1 NLVSLIMMDS
11 YTPVTVH
18 TSPSLNPDK
27 VASFIESSLTV
38 SPSLISSD
46 SSSPTSI
53 LPFNFTTLS
62 GEQNPILPS
71 CFLTPN
77 LVSFIGGSYIY
88 STVHTSPT
96 SKPDKVASFNESESN
111 LTISPSLITSSSSST
126 ITSYSSCITYA
137 FIPLVSMVTPSE
149 SLSASWTTVS
159 MSPLSY
165 LPPAK
170 YAFVI
175 SIRSPTSATRLT
187 VFGSESCSLSPSTSS
202 PLSLSAN
209 SEISSDVHSITVQS
223 LSVIFA
229 IFRILT

>member
-1 NLVSLIMMDS
+1 NPFSGKLSS
-11 YTPVTVH
+11 SSPASRVT
-18 TSPSLNPDK
+18 
-27 VASFIESSLTV
+27 
-38 SPSLISSD
+38 
-46 SSSPTSI
+46 SSPTSI
-53 LPFNFTTLS
+53 LSLNFTTLS

-77 LVSFIGGSYIY
+77 LVSFIGDSYIY

-96 SKPDKVASFNESESN
+96 SKPDKVASFNESESS
-111 LTISPSLITSSSSST
+111 LTVSPSSISSSSSST

-137 FIPLVSMVTPSE
+137 FIPLVSTVTPSE

-175 SIRSPTSATRLT
+175 
-187 VFGSESCSLSPSTSS
+187 
-202 PLSLSAN
+202 
-209 SEISSDVHSITVQS
+209 
-223 LSVIFA
+223 
-229 IFRILT
+229 